1 VNDYPPRFL
10 QALDLV
16 LAHEGGWSNHPK
28 DRGRATM
35 QGITLQTY
43 RHHFGF
49 HKEKADLRAIKRE
62 ELEYIYFV
70 GYWARAHCHELPK
83 GLAYVVFDA
92 AVNSGARRS
101 LKWLQKAAG
110 AKADG
115 IVGPRTLAKVASL
128 PEKHLIRLAILS
140 RRKFLTGLKEWPT
153 FGRGW
158 TARINDVEASAL
170 VL

>member
-1 VNDYPPRFL
+1 MIGYPVRFL

-35 QGITLQTY
+35 KGITLHTY
-43 RHHFGF
+43 RHHFGY
-49 HKEKADLRAIKRE
+49 HKNKADLRAIKKE
-62 ELEYIYFV
+62 EVAYIYFV
-70 GYWARAHCHELPK
+70 GYWARAHCQDLPN

-92 AVNSGARRS
+92 AVNSGVSRS
-101 LKWLQKAAG
+101 VKWLQKAAG

-115 IVGPRTLAKVASL
+115 VVGPRTLAKVAAL
-128 PEKHLIRLAILS
+128 PEKHLIKMSIMS
-140 RRKFLTGLKEWPT
+140 RRRSLRGLKEWAT

-158 TARINDVEASAL
+158 TARVNEVEASAL